1 MRKKIRFSAA
11 VISLLLL
18 TSALLFGCGAE
29 LSEDGKDPAL
39 IGDVAG
45 LKNLVLTCSGQ
56 GDALRVTLEAE
67 IDPGAFKS
75 CFTDYIVLRWDRDR
89 YGLDG
94 IEGNSDL
101 SGEGTVVYEI
111 SFAGSSYTMEEKLYA
126 NGFGFEEKMCSLSVA
141 FDIPRRIWNDWRYS
155 EVESVK
161 IGFVIGLNIISESKG
176 AFCAEYF
183 HCSDIDPAGISIRSE
198 TAYPD

>member
-1 MRKKIRFSAA
+1 M
-11 VISLLLL
+11 
-18 TSALLFGCGAE
+18 T
-29 LSEDGKDPAL
+29 
-39 IGDVAG
+39 GDVAV
-45 LKNLVLTCSGQ
+45 LKDLVLTCSGQ

-94 IEGNSDL
+94 IEGKSDL

-126 NGFGFEEKMCSLSVA
+126 NGFSLEEEMCSLSVA
-141 FDIPRRIWNDWRYS
+141 FDIPRRIWNDWRGELHGRGNGY
-155 EVESVK
+155 E
-161 IGFVIGLNIISESKG
+161 FL
-176 AFCAEYF
+176 
-183 HCSDIDPAGISIRSE
+183 P
-198 TAYPD
+198 

>member
-1 MRKKIRFSAA
+1 M
-11 VISLLLL
+11 
-18 TSALLFGCGAE
+18 
-29 LSEDGKDPAL
+29 
-39 IGDVAG
+39 
-45 LKNLVLTCSGQ
+45 
-56 GDALRVTLEAE
+56 
-67 IDPGAFKS
+67 
-75 CFTDYIVLRWDRDR
+75 
-89 YGLDG
+89 DG

-126 NGFGFEEKMCSLSVA
+126 NGFGLEEEMCSLSVA

-161 IGFVIGLNIISESKG
+161 IEFVIGLNIISESKG
-176 AFCAEYF
+176 AFCAECF

>member
-1 MRKKIRFSAA
+1 M
-11 VISLLLL
+11 
-18 TSALLFGCGAE
+18 
-29 LSEDGKDPAL
+29 

-126 NGFGFEEKMCSLSVA
+126 NGFGFEEEMCSLSVA